1 MTVEERLRTAARDLA
16 AMPVPDLEPA
26 VRRRLAASAR
36 RRRLPAT
43 RPALAATVAG
53 VLLVLGMVSLWP
65 GARAAVADFLGL
77 GGLRVEVLPER
88 PAIGRDLRL
97 GRRVDLPAVRDR
109 VDFPVSVPAAL
120 GAPDEIWLDVD
131 AVPGGQVTLLWRPR
145 AGLPASRTWPAIGA
159 LLTVL
164 PVDLEPGLLSK
175 AVFQPDTV
183 LTSVAVQGADGPG
196 WWLSGPEHA
205 LVYRDVEGRVH
216 QEHSRLA
223 GDTLLWQAEGVL
235 YRLESG
241 LSLEAAL
248 AVAGSLR

>member
-26 VRRRLAASAR
+26 VRRRLAAPAPP
-36 RRRLPAT
+36 RRLPAP
-43 RPALAATVAG
+43 RPTLAATMAG
-53 VLLVLGMVSLWP
+53 VLLVLGVLSAWP
-65 GARAAVADFLGL
+65 GARLAVADFLGL
-77 GGLRVEVLPER
+77 GGLRVEMLPER
-88 PAIGRDLRL
+88 PPVGRDLRL
-97 GRRVDLPAVRDR
+97 GRRLDLRALGDR
-109 VDFPVSVPAAL
+109 VDFPVGVPAAL
-120 GAPDEIWLDVD
+120 GAPDEVWLDED

-145 AGLPASRTWPAIGA
+145 ADLPASSTRSTIGA

-164 PVDLEPGLLSK
+164 PAELEPGLLSK
-175 AVFQPDTV
+175 TVFQPDTV
-183 LTSVAVQGADGPG
+183 LTSVAVEGADGPG

-205 LVYRDVEGRVH
+205 LVYRDADGRVR
-216 QEHSRLA
+216 QERSRLA

-241 LSLEAAL
+241 LSLDAAL